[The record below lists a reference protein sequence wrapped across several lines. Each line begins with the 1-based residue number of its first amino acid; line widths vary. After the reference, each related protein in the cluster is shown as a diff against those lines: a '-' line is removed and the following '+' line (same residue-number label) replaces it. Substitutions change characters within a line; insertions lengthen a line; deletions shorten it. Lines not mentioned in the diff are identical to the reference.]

1 MKKYTLFLLLV
12 ITGIS
17 LTIYNCGRQKNNTT
31 STTETE
37 TNETPLLPPDIEGAV
52 QGDWVIQ
59 QELAD
64 AEKLNPIVSNDAT
77 ATEICNYIFD
87 KLLPV
92 DRETFRLKPS
102 VAKDM
107 PIISED
113 KLTYTFD
120 LRDDV
125 HFSDGVPLTGEDVIF
140 SMKVIKNPFTD
151 AQAKRNY
158 FIDIKNTELV
168 DGDKYK
174 VRFTMHQPYYGAI
187 YSIGDLEILPKHIL
201 DKDGVTDKFSFEE
214 IENASKTFDPEKF
227 PDMQKFADFLNSQE
241 VSREPRYVV
250 GSGPYKLEKW
260 VTGQAITLTRN
271 ENYWNKG
278 NIPNYPDKLIFKTI
292 QDQTAAL
299 TALKNGEV
307 DNMSII
313 RNMDFVENLKNPEE
327 FQLKKAIVGRPVYAY
342 IAWNENRPFFA
353 DKKVRMALSHCVD
366 RKSII
371 NKLLYGLAVPI
382 QSHVYYKSEFLNTD
396 LPPIPYDLEK
406 AKQLLKEAG
415 WEDTDGDGILDKII
429 DGNKVDFKFTFIN
442 NQNPMRKQIM
452 MVVMESLKKIGIEA
466 DIQDFEWSVF
476 LDKQSKHDY
485 DACYGGWVLSDT
497 PPDPFQ
503 IFHSSQSSDEGSN
516 YISYNNPESDKILV
530 DLRTEFDENKSKE
543 LLYRWQEIIYEDQP
557 YTFLWS
563 SSGKFATSDR
573 FRNTRWYAHPYP
585 NKTNEWWAST
595 QDQKYKNN

>member
-1 MKKYTLFLLLV
+1 MKKLNLVLLIILSV
-12 ITGIS
+12 SFI
-17 LTIYNCGRQKNNTT
+17 IYSCGRQKQET
-31 STTETE
+31 SETTETD
-37 TNETPLLPPDIEGAV
+37 TKETPLMPPDVEDAV
-52 QGDWVIQ
+52 QGDWIIQ

-77 ATEICNYIFD
+77 ASEICWYIFD

-92 DRETFRLKPS
+92 DRETYKLKPS

-107 PIISED
+107 PEISED
-113 KLTYTFD
+113 KLIYTFD

-125 HFSDGVPLTGEDVIF
+125 NFSDGQPLTGDDVIF

-151 AQAKRNY
+151 AQARRNY
-158 FIDIKNTELV
+158 FIDIKNVELV
-168 DGDKYK
+168 DGNKHK
-174 VRFTMHQPYYGAI
+174 VRFTMHKPYYGAI

-201 DKDGVTDKFSFEE
+201 DKDGVTDNFTFEKLE
-214 IENASKTFDPEKF
+214 EASKTFDPEKY
-227 PDMQKFADFLNSQE
+227 PELQKFADFINSQE
-241 VSREPRYVV
+241 VSRDPKYVV

-271 ENYWNKG
+271 ENYWNKDS
-278 NIPNYPDKLIFKTI
+278 IPSYPDKLIFKTI

-299 TALKNGEV
+299 TAIKNGEI
-307 DNMSII
+307 DNMAVI
-313 RNMDFVENLKNPEE
+313 RNMDFVENLKNPEKYN
-327 FQLKKAIVGRPVYAY
+327 LKKSIVGRPVYAY
-342 IAWNENRPFFA
+342 IAWNEERPFFA

-366 RKSII
+366 RKTIVD
-371 NKLLYGLAVPI
+371 KLLYGLAVPI
-382 QSHVYYKSEFLNTD
+382 QSHVYYKSEFLNKD
-396 LPPIPYDLEK
+396 LASILYDLEK

-415 WEDTDGDGILDKII
+415 WEDTDGDGILDKVI
-429 DGNKVDFKFTFIN
+429 DGKKVDFEFTFIN
-442 NQNPMRKQIM
+442 NQNPSRKQILL
-452 MVVMESLKKIGIEA
+452 VVIESFKKIGIEA

-476 LDKQSKHDY
+476 LDKLDKHEF

-530 DLRTEFDENKSKE
+530 NLRTEFDEDKRKE
-543 LLYRWQEIIYEDQP
+543 MLYRWQEIIYEDQP

-563 SSGKFATSDR
+563 ASGKFATSDR

-585 NKTNEWWAST
+585 HKTNEWWTST
-595 QDQKYKNN
+595 QDQKYKKN